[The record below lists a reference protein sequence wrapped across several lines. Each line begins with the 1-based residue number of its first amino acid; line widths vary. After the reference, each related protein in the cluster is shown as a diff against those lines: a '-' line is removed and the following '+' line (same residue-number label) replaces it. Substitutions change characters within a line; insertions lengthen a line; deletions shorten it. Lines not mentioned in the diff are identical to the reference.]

1 MKDGD
6 DDDNDSDY
14 SGLSVVKMVLVREL
28 CIHNSTIFV
37 ICDTNSY
44 FGDEVINEFCMGYQ

>member
-14 SGLSVVKMVLVREL
+14 SGLSMVKMVLVGEW
-28 CIHNSTIFV
+28 CIYNSTIFV